1 MHERCVYY
9 DLVKWGE
16 HLENENILQQFDE
29 IEKRVERLMKIC
41 KSLEVTNAELSNKN
55 KQIEEELLGKV
66 KAEDNSEK
74 ERDLI
79 RSKIE
84 GLLTK
89 LEDITLAD
97 P

>member
-1 MHERCVYY
+1 M
-9 DLVKWGE
+9 
-16 HLENENILQQFDE
+16 ENENILQQFGE
-29 IEKRVERLMKIC
+29 IEKRVERLIKIC

-89 LEDITLAD
+89 LKDITLAD
-97 P
+97 PNVQ

>member
-1 MHERCVYY
+1 M
-9 DLVKWGE
+9 
-16 HLENENILQQFDE
+16 ENENILQQFDK
-29 IEKRVERLMKIC
+29 IEKRVERLIKIC

-89 LEDITLAD
+89 LEDITPAD

>member
-1 MHERCVYY
+1 
-9 DLVKWGE
+9 
-16 HLENENILQQFDE
+16 
-29 IEKRVERLMKIC
+29 MKIC

-89 LEDITLAD
+89 LEDITPAD

>member
-1 MHERCVYY
+1 M
-9 DLVKWGE
+9 
-16 HLENENILQQFDE
+16 ENENILQQFGE
-29 IEKRVERLMKIC
+29 IEKRVERLIKIC

-89 LEDITLAD
+89 LEDITPAD

>member
-1 MHERCVYY
+1 M
-9 DLVKWGE
+9 
-16 HLENENILQQFDE
+16 ENENILQQFDD

-89 LEDITLAD
+89 LEDITPAD

>member
-1 MHERCVYY
+1 ME
-9 DLVKWGE
+9 D
-16 HLENENILQQFDE
+16 ENISQQFDE
-29 IEKRVERLMKIC
+29 IEKRVKRLMEIC
-41 KSLEVTNAELSNKN
+41 ESLEVTNVELSNEN
-55 KQIEEELLGKV
+55 NQIEEELLGKV

-74 ERDLI
+74 ERNLI

-89 LEDITLAD
+89 LEDITPAD

>member
-1 MHERCVYY
+1 
-9 DLVKWGE
+9 
-16 HLENENILQQFDE
+16 LEDENISQQFDE
-29 IEKRVERLMKIC
+29 IEKRVKRLMEIC
-41 KSLEVTNAELSNKN
+41 ESLEVTNVELSNEN
-55 KQIEEELLGKV
+55 NQIEEELLGKV

-74 ERDLI
+74 ERNLI

-89 LEDITLAD
+89 LEDITPAD

>member
-1 MHERCVYY
+1 M
-9 DLVKWGE
+9 D
-16 HLENENILQQFDE
+16 NENILQQFDE

-89 LEDITLAD
+89 LEDITPAD

>member
-1 MHERCVYY
+1 
-9 DLVKWGE
+9 
-16 HLENENILQQFDE
+16 LEDENISQQFDE
-29 IEKRVERLMKIC
+29 IEKRVKRLMEIC
-41 KSLEVTNAELSNKN
+41 KSLEVTNVELSNEN
-55 KQIEEELLGKV
+55 NQIEEELLGKV

-74 ERDLI
+74 ERNLI

-89 LEDITLAD
+89 LEDITPAD

>member
-1 MHERCVYY
+1 M
-9 DLVKWGE
+9 
-16 HLENENILQQFDE
+16 ENENILQQFDE

-55 KQIEEELLGKV
+55 RQIEEELLGKV

-89 LEDITLAD
+89 LEDITPAD

>member
-1 MHERCVYY
+1 M
-9 DLVKWGE
+9 
-16 HLENENILQQFDE
+16 ENENILQQFDE

-41 KSLEVTNAELSNKN
+41 KSLEVTNSELSNKN

-89 LEDITLAD
+89 LEDITPAD

>member
-1 MHERCVYY
+1 
-9 DLVKWGE
+9 
-16 HLENENILQQFDE
+16 
-29 IEKRVERLMKIC
+29 MKIC
-41 KSLEVTNAELSNKN
+41 KSLEVTNVELSNKN

-89 LEDITLAD
+89 LEDITPAD

>member
-1 MHERCVYY
+1 
-9 DLVKWGE
+9 
-16 HLENENILQQFDE
+16 LENENILQQFGE
-29 IEKRVERLMKIC
+29 IEKRVERLIKIC

-89 LEDITLAD
+89 LEDITPAD

>member
-1 MHERCVYY
+1 M
-9 DLVKWGE
+9 K
-16 HLENENILQQFDE
+16 NENILQQFDE
-29 IEKRVERLMKIC
+29 IEKKVERLMKIC
-41 KSLEVTNAELSNKN
+41 KSLEVTNAELLNKN

-89 LEDITLAD
+89 LEDITPAD

>member
-1 MHERCVYY
+1 
-9 DLVKWGE
+9 
-16 HLENENILQQFDE
+16 LENENILQQFGQ
-29 IEKRVERLMKIC
+29 IEKRVERLIKIC

-89 LEDITLAD
+89 LEDITPAD

>member
-1 MHERCVYY
+1 M
-9 DLVKWGE
+9 K
-16 HLENENILQQFDE
+16 NENILQQFDE
-29 IEKRVERLMKIC
+29 IEKKVERLMKIC

-89 LEDITLAD
+89 LEDITPAD

>member
-1 MHERCVYY
+1 
-9 DLVKWGE
+9 
-16 HLENENILQQFDE
+16 LENENILQQFDK
-29 IEKRVERLMKIC
+29 IEKRVERLIKIC

-89 LEDITLAD
+89 LEDITPAD

>member
-1 MHERCVYY
+1 ME
-9 DLVKWGE
+9 D
-16 HLENENILQQFDE
+16 ENISQQFDE
-29 IEKRVERLMKIC
+29 IEKRVKRLMEIC
-41 KSLEVTNAELSNKN
+41 KSLEVTNVELSNEN
-55 KQIEEELLGKV
+55 NQIEEELLGKV

-74 ERDLI
+74 ERNLI

-89 LEDITLAD
+89 LEDITPAD

>member
-1 MHERCVYY
+1 
-9 DLVKWGE
+9 
-16 HLENENILQQFDE
+16 LENENILQQFGE
-29 IEKRVERLMKIC
+29 IEKRVERLIKIC

>member
-1 MHERCVYY
+1 
-9 DLVKWGE
+9 
-16 HLENENILQQFDE
+16 LENENILQQFGE

-89 LEDITLAD
+89 LEDITPAD

>member
-1 MHERCVYY
+1 M
-9 DLVKWGE
+9 
-16 HLENENILQQFDE
+16 ENENILQQFGE
-29 IEKRVERLMKIC
+29 IEKRVESLIKIC

-89 LEDITLAD
+89 LEDITPAD

>member
-1 MHERCVYY
+1 M
-9 DLVKWGE
+9 
-16 HLENENILQQFDE
+16 ENENILQQFDE

-89 LEDITLAD
+89 LEGITLAD